1 MPVTERPDGSAM
13 LAASLE
19 RACHENDLRGY
30 GPCLRIRNRHGR
42 HNDYRADRVM
52 RDLLMFLGR
61 GFAPFAGGPV
71 VIFQYPA
78 LSRSVVVVKARKR
91 GGGPSE

>member
-1 MPVTERPDGSAM
+1 MCRGR
-13 LAASLE
+13 E

-30 GPCLRIRNRHGR
+30 GPCLRIRDRYGR
-42 HNDYRADRVM
+42 HDDHCADRVM

-61 GFAPFAGGPV
+61 GFALFAGGPT
-71 VIFQYPA
+71 VISQHPA
-78 LSRSVVVVKARKR
+78 LSRGGAVVVEARKR